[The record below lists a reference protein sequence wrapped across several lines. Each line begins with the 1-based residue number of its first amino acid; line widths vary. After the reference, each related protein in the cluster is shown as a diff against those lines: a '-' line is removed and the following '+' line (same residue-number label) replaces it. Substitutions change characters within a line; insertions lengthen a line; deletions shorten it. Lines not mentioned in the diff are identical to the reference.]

1 LAAIHFNF
9 NLMRKA
15 KESKDGSKQIKVTY
29 PKFKDGQATVR
40 DVKIKQNF
48 GMGFKKSFQNYYCST
63 INDL

>member
-1 LAAIHFNF
+1 
-9 NLMRKA
+9 MRKA